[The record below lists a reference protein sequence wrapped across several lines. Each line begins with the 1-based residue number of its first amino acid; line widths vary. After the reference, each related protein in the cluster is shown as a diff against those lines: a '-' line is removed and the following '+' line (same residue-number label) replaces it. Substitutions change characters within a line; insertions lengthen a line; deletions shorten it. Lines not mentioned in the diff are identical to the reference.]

1 MRSTIWLILP
11 VVFVLVFGYGN
22 VYAQGNSV
30 LTLSAGYMNP
40 KDAKAGIIAGAGLG
54 IALDESVDLGLAVDF
69 FHKNYTEETEVSQ
82 VNQEGMASQLY
93 VTEVEYTRTIL
104 PIMLTVNVKIP
115 TSRYFGYFIRG
126 GLGYEFL
133 ISKEK
138 NFKENTEGSR
148 NFKGMG
154 WKFAGGVFYH
164 VGSRSTLIANVFY
177 NSCEVNRDVKESHQG
192 LPVKE
197 RVDLSGLGFRVGVS
211 VDLY

>member
-1 MRSTIWLILP
+1 MKSKIYLMFAVIPML
-11 VVFVLVFGYGN
+11 LLGYDC

-30 LTLSAGYMNP
+30 FSISAGYMNP
-40 KDAKAGIIAGAGLG
+40 KDAKAGLVAGAGLG
-54 IALDESVDLGLAVDF
+54 IGLDESVDLGLAVDF
-69 FHKNYTEETEVSQ
+69 FHKNYSEETEVAQ
-82 VNQEGMASQLY
+82 VSQEGMASQLY

-133 ISKEK
+133 FSKEK
-138 NFKENTEGSR
+138 NFKENTQGSR
-148 NFKGMG
+148 NFSGMG

-197 RVDLSGLGFRVGVS
+197 RVDISGLGFRVGVS